1 MFFSSTNVE
10 LSRLNKTRWTKLIA
24 GFVLLLFLGLIYA
37 WSVFIVPLES
47 EFGWNRQ
54 ATSLTFT
61 ISMSTFCIGGLIA
74 GLLAKKLSSGWIIR
88 LCAAFVLAGFGL
100 ASQINT
106 LKGLYVSYGICV
118 GLGIGLAYNVVI
130 SNVTRWFPEKTGFV
144 SGLLLMGFGLGSMV
158 FGTAGTILMGIF
170 GWRTVFAGIAGVY
183 FLLAVVCSFII
194 YPPKTPLMPES
205 LRDKNNRTGASR
217 DYTTKEM
224 VSDGYFWLYFIWSV
238 CLSAGGLAIIGH
250 ASPFAVDMGVA
261 VSAAAFYAGLISVFN
276 GTGRVVFGLLFD
288 RAGRSLTMVIVS
300 FGLIVTSCVLILA
313 LRLNSIH
320 VLVIGFICAGIS
332 YGGIMPCNS
341 AVINK
346 FYGQKHYPMNFS
358 IITMN
363 ILIASPLGP
372 FLAGSLQRLSSSYAS
387 TLYILIVFGCLAV
400 LLSQIICQKKS

>member
-1 MFFSSTNVE
+1 MSVDTDVE
-10 LSRLNKTRWTKLIA
+10 FNLLDKTRWIQLIA

-47 EFGWNRQ
+47 EFDWNRQ

-61 ISMSTFCIGGLIA
+61 ISMSAFCIGGLIA
-74 GLLAKKLSSGWIIR
+74 GLLAGKLSSGLILRI
-88 LCAAFVLAGFGL
+88 CAVFVLAGFGF
-100 ASQINT
+100 ASRIVT
-106 LKGLYVSYGICV
+106 LKGLYICYGMCV

-130 SNVTRWFPEKTGFV
+130 SNVTRWFPEKAGFI
-144 SGLLLMGFGLGSMV
+144 SGLLLMGFGLGGMV
-158 FGTAGTILMGIF
+158 FSTTSTILMERF
-170 GWRTVFAGIAGVY
+170 GWRIVFAGIAGVY
-183 FLLAVVCSFII
+183 FLLIIVCSLII
-194 YPPKTPLMPES
+194 SQPKTTLMSGSFKDTKE
-205 LRDKNNRTGASR
+205 RTSTLK

-224 VSDGYFWLYFIWSV
+224 VSDAYFWLYFIWSV

-250 ASPFAVDMGVA
+250 ASPFAIDMGVT

-288 RAGRSLTMVIVS
+288 RVGRRLTMLIVS
-300 FGLIVTSCVLILA
+300 LGLVITSCILILA
-313 LRLNSIH
+313 LRFNSIH
-320 VLVIGFICAGIS
+320 VLVIGYVCAGIS

-341 AVINK
+341 TVINK

-372 FLAGSLQRLSSSYAS
+372 FLAGSLQRLSGSYAS
-387 TLYILIVFGCLAV
+387 TLYALIVFGCLAV
-400 LLSQIICQKKS
+400 LLSQIIRQKKS